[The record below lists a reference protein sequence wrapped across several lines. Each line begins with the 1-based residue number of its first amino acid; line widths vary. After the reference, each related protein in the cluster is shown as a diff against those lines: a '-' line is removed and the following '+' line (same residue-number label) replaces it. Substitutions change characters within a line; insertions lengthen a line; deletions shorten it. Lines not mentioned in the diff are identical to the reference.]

1 MPWHQIWHVA
11 ILGTILVAAAAGV
24 IVWLGPLLLDWR
36 GGALPAARRLML
48 VMLGLALG
56 LIATEWFVIHGRFL

>member
-11 ILGTILVAAAAGV
+11 ILGTTLVAAAA
-24 IVWLGPLLLDWR
+24 
-36 GGALPAARRLML
+36 GALPAARRLML